1 MVISAKVEFYVEDC
15 TTALNLRA
23 GERREFLCNRV
34 EDPLLQCPVHH
45 HKVKRHFIIR
55 HPVLPQKPI
64 ELGVMYGETVAKTA
78 IRQDDGLHCTAGLK
92 IRKLLLFLNDDGSKN
107 PFRRR

>member
-78 IRQDDGLHCTAGLK
+78 IRQDDGLHCRTK
-92 IRKLLLFLNDDGSKN
+92 DQKT
-107 PFRRR
+107 PFVSQ